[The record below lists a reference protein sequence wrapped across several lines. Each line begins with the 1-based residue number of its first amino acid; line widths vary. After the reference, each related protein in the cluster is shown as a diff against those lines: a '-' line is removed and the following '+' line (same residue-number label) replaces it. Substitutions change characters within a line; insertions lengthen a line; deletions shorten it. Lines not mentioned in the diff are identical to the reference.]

1 MPLLALLPALTPQPN
16 PAATRSPPPPLP
28 PECDAVTY
36 AIHKPRGVLSAA
48 RDADPTRRCLTDV
61 MVDAGVAPVAG
72 HVGRLDLDT
81 SGLILVTADGL
92 LLEAALNI
100 PRGEVA
106 ASESTAPLTKT
117 YQLLL
122 QGRHEAGT
130 AAVLSLGEPL
140 THRRGG
146 REFHSDAAASVSVLR
161 CFQSP
166 ELATEYALIDRDDH
180 AAVARERAKLREAR
194 RPRVSRASGAERPAY
209 IPCDGWLTEVEL
221 VIAQGRHHQIR
232 RLCKRAGLRLL
243 HLRRVAV
250 GPIGLGSMAPGEVR
264 ALSDAAK
271 AALYGACRPRLQGA
285 HQRRQRAMA
294 AARARGHRS
303 ELRAPWRQ
311 REEKR

>member
-1 MPLLALLPALTPQPN
+1 MSVWASMPLLALLPALTPQPN

-48 RDADPTRRCLTDV
+48 RDSDPTRRCLTDV

-122 QGRHEAGT
+122 QGRHEAGS

-166 ELATEYALIDRDDH
+166 ELATEYALIDR
-180 AAVARERAKLREAR
+180 RERARIYTGLTCRLGRRDAGQLGVLRRMPSE
-194 RPRVSRASGAERPAY
+194 
-209 IPCDGWLTEVEL
+209 
-221 VIAQGRHHQIR
+221 
-232 RLCKRAGLRLL
+232 LL
-243 HLRRVAV
+243 HEPTSIAV
-250 GPIGLGSMAPGEVR
+250 S
-264 ALSDAAK
+264 
-271 AALYGACRPRLQGA
+271 
-285 HQRRQRAMA
+285 A
-294 AARARGHRS
+294 AAEQLRQARIHRRIHGHCYTGKKCCI
-303 ELRAPWRQ
+303 LN
-311 REEKR
+311 